1 MIENMEGLTVSNPR
15 IIKTLKGPRGNSA
28 ICCGYKQNTNIVLGS
43 LSGSI
48 YRIDAEPSTSI
59 VTMEESTN
67 NIYSKI
73 YDMTPAPSDFYFLTS
88 KSYL

>member
-1 MIENMEGLTVSNPR
+1 MERLTVPNHH
-15 IIKTLKGPRGNSA
+15 IIKTCKGPRRNPS
-28 ICCGYKQNTNIVLGS
+28 ICGGYKQNTNIVLGS

-67 NIYSKI
+67 NIYSNKKNLI
-73 YDMTPAPSDFYFLTS
+73 NFLID
-88 KSYL
+88 